1 MLRGLLTIAFLF
13 ATHAQIPVPELP
25 PELREQAAEVEKVR
39 QQYPDN
45 PCVLY
50 QVAALFAKA
59 GRTQQALATL
69 HDMSAKRAGV
79 DPRVR
84 DGFQSLAANPAFL
97 RLKREIRHD
106 NPPVLNAQ
114 PAFSIAE
121 ADLLAEGI
129 AWSEKRQRFYLGSVK
144 RKIIEVDASGHARD
158 LVAPADN
165 GLGAVIGLRVDDQ
178 RGELWAASEQL
189 SPHPGLVRGVFRY
202 RLSDGKFLA
211 KYPVRDGE
219 ADLVNDLAVA
229 PDGTLY
235 ATASNS
241 GSLIRIRPGNDAAE
255 IFLPPH
261 SLPDPNGITPSPD
274 GRFLFVAG
282 WYGITRIDLKTKET
296 LLLKSSP
303 QIAAGCFDGLY
314 EYAGDLV
321 GIQNCVHD
329 TGRVMRLHLNAS
341 RDTILAAQ
349 VLESY
354 NPLFEGITT
363 GAIAGN
369 QFYFMANTQFH
380 KMGPGDSIPPGE
392 KFNPIRVF
400 RLDLDH
406 ARR

>member
-1 MLRGLLTIAFLF
+1 MLRGLLTIALLF
-13 ATHAQIPVPELP
+13 ATHAQISLNDLP
-25 PELREQAAEVEKVR
+25 PELAKLATEIETVR

-50 QVAALFAKA
+50 QAAVMLAKA
-59 GRTQQALATL
+59 GRTEQALATL
-69 HDMSAKRAGV
+69 REMADKHAGV

-84 DGFQSLAANPAFL
+84 DGFQSLAANLEFL
-97 RLKREIRHD
+97 RLKREIRHE
-106 NPPVLNAQ
+106 NAPVLNAR
-114 PAFSIAE
+114 PAFRIAE

-129 AWSEKRQRFYLGSVK
+129 AWSEKRRRFYLGSVK

-158 LVAPADN
+158 FVGPADN
-165 GLGAVIGLRVDDQ
+165 GLGAVIGLRVDDP
-178 RGELWAASEQL
+178 RGELWAVSEQL
-189 SPHPGLVRGVFRY
+189 SPHSGLVRGVFRY

-211 KYPVRDGE
+211 KYPVREKE

-229 PDGTLY
+229 PDGALY
-235 ATASNS
+235 ATATDS
-241 GSLIRIRPGNDAAE
+241 GSLLRILPGNSVAE

-261 SLPDPNGITPSPD
+261 SLPDPNGITITPD

-282 WYGITRIDLKTKET
+282 WYAITRIDLKTKET

-314 EYAGDLV
+314 EYSGDLI

-329 TGRVMRLHLNAS
+329 TGRILRLHLNTN
-341 RDTILAAQ
+341 RDTILSVQ

-369 QFYFMANTQFH
+369 HFYFMANTQFH
-380 KMGPGDSIPPGE
+380 KMGPGDSIPPGQ
-392 KFNPIRVF
+392 KFNPIRVL
-400 RLDLDH
+400 RLDLD
-406 ARR
+406 RR

>member
-1 MLRGLLTIAFLF
+1 MHRTLLLFLLLLRPS
-13 ATHAQIPVPELP
+13 AQLP
-25 PELREQAAEVEKVR
+25 ISDLPRELRKQATEIETVR

-50 QVAALFAKA
+50 QVAELLAKA

-69 HDMSAKRAGV
+69 HDMAAKHAGV

-84 DGFQSLAANPAFL
+84 DGFQSLAANAEFL
-97 RLKREIRHD
+97 RLKREIRRD
-106 NPPVLNAQ
+106 NPPVLNARV
-114 PAFSIAE
+114 AFSIAE
-121 ADLLAEGI
+121 ADLLSEGI

-144 RKIIEVDASGHARD
+144 RKIIELDAAGHARD

-165 GLGAVIGLRVDDQ
+165 GLGVVIGLRVDDQ
-178 RGELWAASEQL
+178 RGELWAASEQI
-189 SPHPGLVRGVFRY
+189 SPHPGLVRGIFRY

-211 KYPVRDGE
+211 KYPVRVGE
-219 ADLVNDLAVA
+219 ADLVNDLTVA

-235 ATASNS
+235 ATATDS
-241 GSLIRIRPGNDAAE
+241 GSLLRIRPENSVAE

-261 SLPDPNGITPSPD
+261 SLPDPNGITATPD

-282 WYGITRIDLKTKET
+282 WYGITRVDLKTKET
-296 LLLKSSP
+296 HLLKSSP

-329 TGRVMRLHLNAS
+329 TGRVMWLHLNSS
-341 RDTILAAQ
+341 RDTILSAQ

-354 NPLFEGITT
+354 NPLFDGITT

-369 QFYFMANTQFH
+369 HFYFMANTQFH
-380 KMGPGDSIPPGE
+380 KMGPGDSIPPRQT
-392 KFNPIRVF
+392 FDPIRILQF
-400 RLDLDH
+400 DLDP

>member
-1 MLRGLLTIAFLF
+1 MLRGLLTIALLF
-13 ATHAQIPVPELP
+13 ATRAQLPINDLP
-25 PELREQAAEVEKVR
+25 PGLRRQATEVETIR
-39 QQYPDN
+39 QLYPEN

-50 QVAALFAKA
+50 QAAVILAKA
-59 GRTQQALATL
+59 GRTNQALATL
-69 HDMSAKRAGV
+69 RNMANKHAGV
-79 DPRVR
+79 DPRMR
-84 DGFQSLAANPAFL
+84 DGFQSLAANPEFL
-97 RLKREIRHD
+97 KLKSQIRHD
-106 NPPVLNAQ
+106 NPPILNAR
-114 PAFSIAE
+114 PAFTIAE
-121 ADLLAEGI
+121 ADLLSEGI

-144 RKIIEVDASGHARD
+144 RKIIEVDVTGHARD
-158 LVAPADN
+158 LVPLADN
-165 GLGAVIGLRVDDQ
+165 GLGVVIGLRVDDQ
-178 RGELWAASEQL
+178 REELWAASEQI

-211 KYPVRDGE
+211 KYSVPEGE
-219 ADLVNDLAVA
+219 ADLVNDLAIA

-235 ATASNS
+235 ASATNS
-241 GSLIRIRPGNDAAE
+241 GSLLRIRPGNSVTE

-261 SLPDPNGITPSPD
+261 SLPDPNGITTSPD

-282 WYGITRIDLKTKET
+282 WYGITRVDLKTKER
-296 LLLKSSP
+296 LLLKSST

-314 EYAGDLV
+314 EYKGDLV

-329 TGRVMRLHLNAS
+329 TGRVLRLHLNS
-341 RDTILAAQ
+341 GRDTILSAK

-369 QFYFMANTQFH
+369 HFYFMANTQFH

-392 KFNPIRVF
+392 KFNPIRVL